1 MHYVNNCS
9 IRVSDS
15 DIGSSSND
23 TIWDGVRKIESI
35 PLAELNSFGFNASL
49 QDSRNTRVGPFHNA
63 LKILFKDISLEI
75 FKIWQPSENMI
86 LIRWNFKGVSRVPWE
101 ASGGYQGTSP
111 YKFIA
116 LLKFVIHL
124 E

>member
-49 QDSRNTRVGPFHNA
+49 QVNTRRLP
-63 LKILFKDISLEI
+63 
-75 FKIWQPSENMI
+75 
-86 LIRWNFKGVSRVPWE
+86 
-101 ASGGYQGTSP
+101 
-111 YKFIA
+111 
-116 LLKFVIHL
+116 
-124 E
+124 